1 MSRWDSPRAWSA
13 LAWMIWVVVFAVLG
27 LVFLIPNPDMSAPG
41 FLVCSVLSAVCVAG
55 AIRAAFK
62 RTRSEPPE

>member
-1 MSRWDSPRAWSA
+1 
-13 LAWMIWVVVFAVLG
+13 MIWVVVFAVLG